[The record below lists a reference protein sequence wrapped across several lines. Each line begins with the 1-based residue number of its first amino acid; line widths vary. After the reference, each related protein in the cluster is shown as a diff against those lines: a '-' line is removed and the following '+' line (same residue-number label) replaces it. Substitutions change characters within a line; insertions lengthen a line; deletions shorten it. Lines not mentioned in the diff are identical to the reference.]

1 MKTYREYQ
9 PRQSFLL
16 PPSPLDWLPADH
28 LAYFILETVAQLDL
42 SAIVAYYERER
53 RGFPPHDPRMMTALL
68 LYAYCVGLPSSRKIE
83 QRTHEDI
90 AFRVLAGNTHP
101 DHTCISEF
109 RRIHLDALGA
119 LFVQVLKLCQRMGLV
134 KLGVVALD
142 GTKLKANASKHKAMS
157 LARMKQEQERLEKK
171 VAELL
176 AAAEA
181 ADAQEDAQYGRG
193 RRGDELP
200 EELRHAQSR
209 LERIRAAQAELLAE
223 AAAQAEEKQES
234 QSEDAQTA
242 AVLDEMA
249 RIESASNLRHDK
261 KESPDSDD
269 DSDSDSDDEPR
280 PPLQPGELP
289 TNRIPVDKH
298 GTPKDS
304 AQRNFTDAD
313 SRIMIDKGAF
323 VQAYNGHL
331 AVDSEH
337 QIIVAA
343 ALSNQAPDAEYFIPM
358 LDRVLAGCA
367 QIPEAVLADAGFFSD
382 ANVRRAQARGVDVY
396 IAPAR
401 TPHGEKEPLPDGKEP
416 CKSPMKEAMRE
427 KLQSE
432 PGDALYRRRKAIVE
446 PVNGQIKS
454 RGLGKLSLRG
464 LSKARA
470 EWSLIALSHN
480 LLKLHKAR
488 RARPQSP
495 RGPASAAAHT
505 LFSSLRQLA
514 AHILTNFSAQFPT
527 QILTATGS

>member
-16 PPSPLDWLPADH
+16 PPSPLDWLPAEH

-42 SAIVAYYERER
+42 SAIRAYYERER

-68 LYAYCVGLPSSRKIE
+68 LYAYCVGIPSSRKIE

-101 DHTCISEF
+101 DHSCISEF

-142 GTKLKANASKHKAMS
+142 GTKLKASASKHKAMS

-181 ADAQEDAQYGRG
+181 ADTQEDAQYGRG

-209 LERIRAAQAELLAE
+209 LARIRAAQAELLAE
-223 AAAQAEEKQES
+223 AAAQAEEKKES

-249 RIESASNLRHDK
+249 RIESASDLRRDK
-261 KESPDSDD
+261 QESP
-269 DSDSDSDDEPR
+269 DSDDEPR

-289 TNRIPVDKH
+289 MNQIPVDKH
-298 GTPKDS
+298 GTPKDA
-304 AQRNFTDAD
+304 AQRNFTDSD
-313 SRIMIDKGAF
+313 SRIMVDKGAF

-331 AVDSEH
+331 AVDGEH

-401 TPHGEKEPLPDGKEP
+401 TPHGEKEPPSDGKEP

-495 RGPASAAAHT
+495 HGPLSAIST
-505 LFSSLRQLA
+505 VLRPLFSTAKTLA
-514 AHILTNFSAQFPT
+514 ARIRPLFITPNPAQM
-527 QILTATGS
+527 LTATGS

>member
-42 SAIVAYYERER
+42 SAIRAYYERER

-109 RRIHLDALGA
+109 RRIHLDALSA
-119 LFVQVLKLCQRMGLV
+119 LFVQVLKLCQRMGLA

-157 LARMKQEQERLEKK
+157 MARMKQEQERLEKK

-176 AAAEA
+176 ALAEA

-200 EELRHAQSR
+200 EELRHTQSR
-209 LERIRAAQAELLAE
+209 LARIRAAQAELLAE

-234 QSEDAQTA
+234 QSEEAQTA
-242 AVLDEMA
+242 TVLDEMA
-249 RIESASNLRHDK
+249 RIEAASALSHEK
-261 KESPDSDD
+261 KDSDD
-269 DSDSDSDDEPR
+269 ADEDPR
-280 PPLQPGELP
+280 PPLTPGKLP
-289 TNRIPVDKH
+289 QNRIPVDKH
-298 GTPKDS
+298 GVPKDA
-304 AQRNFTDAD
+304 AQRNFTDAE
-313 SRIMIDKGAF
+313 SRIMVDKGAF
-323 VQAYNGHL
+323 VQAYNGHI

-343 ALSNQAPDAEYFIPM
+343 GLSNQAPDAEYFIPM
-358 LDRVLAGCA
+358 LDRVLAGCE
-367 QIPEAVLADAGFFSD
+367 QIPDAALADAGFFSE

-401 TPHGEKEPLPDGKEP
+401 TAHGEKEPPSNEAP
-416 CKSPMKEAMRE
+416 AAASPMKAAMRA
-427 KLQSE
+427 KLE
-432 PGDALYRRRKAIVE
+432 TELGEALYRRRKAIVE
-446 PVNGQIKS
+446 PVIGQIKS
-454 RGLGKLSLRG
+454 RGLGRLSLRG
-464 LSKARA
+464 LHKVRQ

-488 RARPQSP
+488 RAKRQSP
-495 RGPASAAAHT
+495 PGPVSAVAHT
-505 LFSSLRQLA
+505 LFSALRQLA
-514 AHILTNFSAQFPT
+514 ARLHANFSAPFPT
-527 QILTATGS
+527 QMLTATGS

>member
-42 SAIVAYYERER
+42 SRITAHYERER

-109 RRIHLDALGA
+109 RRIHLDALSA
-119 LFVQVLKLCQRMGLV
+119 LFVQVLKLCQRMGLA

-157 LARMKQEQERLEKK
+157 MARMKQEQERLEKK

-200 EELRHAQSR
+200 EDLRHTQSR
-209 LERIRAAQAELLAE
+209 LARIRAAQAELLAE
-223 AAAQAEEKQES
+223 AAAQAEEKTES
-234 QSEDAQTA
+234 QSEEAQGA

-249 RIESASNLRHDK
+249 RIEAASALSHDK
-261 KESPDSDD
+261 EDADDSDD
-269 DSDSDSDDEPR
+269 DR
-280 PPLQPGELP
+280 KPPLTPGELP
-289 TNRIPVDKH
+289 KNRIPVDKSGIPK
-298 GTPKDS
+298 GT
-304 AQRNFTDAD
+304 AQRNFTDAE
-313 SRIMIDKGAF
+313 SRIMVDKGAF
-323 VQAYNGHL
+323 VQAYNGHI

-343 ALSNQAPDAEYFIPM
+343 GLSNQAPDTEYFIPM
-358 LDRVLAGCA
+358 LDRVLASCE
-367 QIPEAVLADAGFFSD
+367 QIPDAALADAGFFSD
-382 ANVRRAQARGVDVY
+382 ANVRRAQARGVNVY

-401 TPHGEKEPLPDGKEP
+401 TPHGEKEPPSDEQLAAA
-416 CKSPMKEAMRE
+416 SPMKAAMRA
-427 KLQSE
+427 KLQTE
-432 PGDALYRRRKAIVE
+432 LGEALYRRRKAIVE
-446 PVNGQIKS
+446 PVIGQIKN
-454 RGLGKLSLRG
+454 RGLGRLSLRG
-464 LSKARA
+464 LQSAQR

-488 RARPQSP
+488 RARRQSP
-495 RGPASAAAHT
+495 QGPAAAAAQT
-505 LFSSLRQLA
+505 LFSAIRQLA
-514 AHILTNFSAQFPT
+514 ALLRTNFSPPCTAQT
-527 QILTATGS
+527 LTATVS